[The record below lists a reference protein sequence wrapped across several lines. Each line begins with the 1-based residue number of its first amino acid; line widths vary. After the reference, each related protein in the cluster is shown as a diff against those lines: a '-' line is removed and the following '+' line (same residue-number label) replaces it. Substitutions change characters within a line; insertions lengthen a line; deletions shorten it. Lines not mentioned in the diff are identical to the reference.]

1 MDEVQ
6 NFVDD
11 ELKLIPSCTEKFSG
25 LSVLRSFA
33 GQLESADTTVDVL
46 LTYDTASKFK
56 LINKFLFGSSQY
68 TSVDWRPPTSLSIFQ
83 LNKFSFVMKL
93 PTVMVCQY

>member
-11 ELKLIPSCTEKFSG
+11 ELKLTPSCTEKFSG
-25 LSVLRSFA
+25 LSVLGSLFA

-56 LINKFLFGSSQY
+56 LIDKFLFGSSQY
-68 TSVDWRPPTSLSIFQ
+68 TSIDWRLPTSRSIFQ
-83 LNKFSFVMKL
+83 LSKFSFVMKL
-93 PTVMVCQY
+93 PTVMVC